1 MRRGSAIHSIFSSG
15 QVMDKTKGT
24 FICED
29 KRENKKHVDALD
41 ILAKDLG
48 ISVDALLTAYRYE
61 FDRLDRQAKIRDF
74 LSIFIV
80 RKVRGAVKK

>member
-1 MRRGSAIHSIFSSG
+1 
-15 QVMDKTKGT
+15 MDKTECI

-41 ILAKDLG
+41 ILVKDLG
-48 ISVDALLTAYRYE
+48 ISADALLTAYRFE

-74 LSIFIV
+74 ISIFIV
-80 RKVRGAVKK
+80 RKVRGAMKK